1 MRELLASIFRLFKK
15 PDPQKP
21 VEAWP
26 FPTEEAIK
34 KAKECCGGCDKPAKK
49 KPAVKKATTRKPAV
63 KKPAVIKAKK
73 AKK

>member
-1 MRELLASIFRLFKK
+1 MFRQSN
-15 PDPQKP
+15 PQKP